1 MPHIA
6 LEDTILADEV
16 QNVRAFGSESMLEGV
31 QAVVNQRMSEMAT
44 KMDATLEHL
53 RIGAI
58 KGQIL
63 DADGTAVIYDLFTEF
78 GVTAHTE
85 IDFDLDNA
93 SPAPGVS
100 RRSATTSGARSR
112 TSSALSPTSTS
123 TPSAAPTSSTT

>member
-1 MPHIA
+1 M
-6 LEDTILADEV
+6 
-16 QNVRAFGSESMLEGV
+16 RAFGSESMLEGV

-53 RIGAI
+53 RVGAI

-93 SPAPGVS
+93 SRRRGRS
-100 RRSATTSGARSR
+100 RRSAMTSAARSR
-112 TSSALSPTSTS
+112 TSWASCPTTTSMRCAGPTST
-123 TPSAAPTSSTT
+123 TT